1 MKTTVLIVEDE
12 REILSFLE
20 PELRH
25 EGYGTR
31 TAANGEE
38 ALRRFAEG
46 GIDLVLLDI
55 MLPGISGIE
64 ALRRIRRESDVPVIM
79 LTARNATYDKVSAL
93 DQGADDYLVKP
104 FEIEEL
110 LARMRAALR
119 KRAQKLPA
127 LAFGVITLDPDAR
140 SVKVAGEEVELS
152 AKEFDLLR
160 LLMENQGI
168 VLSRDRIVER
178 IWGDDYVGDRKV
190 VDVYVRHLRTKLDD
204 RFGQTY
210 ITTVRGVGY
219 TMKRRGG
226 HAGG

>member
-12 REILSFLE
+12 REIRSFLE

-25 EGYGTR
+25 EGYGTA
-31 TAANGEE
+31 TAVNGEQ
-38 ALRRFAEG
+38 ALERFRAG

-55 MLPGISGIE
+55 LLPGISGIE
-64 ALRRIRRESDVPVIM
+64 VLRRIRRQSDVPVIM

-119 KRAQKLPA
+119 KRKQKLRPMTFEDIA
-127 LAFGVITLDPDAR
+127 LDPDAR
-140 SVKVAGEEVELS
+140 SVKVSGEEVELS

-160 LLMENQGI
+160 LLMENQGV
-168 VLSRDRIVER
+168 VLSRDRIVDR
-178 IWGDDYVGDRKV
+178 IWGADYVGDQKV

-204 RFGQTY
+204 PFGRTY

-219 TMKRRGG
+219 TMKRQSGYEDS
-226 HAGG
+226 